1 MKEARTD
8 ELDLMD
14 LLLRFV
20 RGIRDNFALIVV
32 FFVLGTALGF
42 GYYYSSR
49 KIFEN
54 KMIVSSNILT
64 ESYSKKLVDNINQY
78 LVEENLRALTSHL
91 GVSENTA
98 GNLSS
103 IRIESPYQNEGEV
116 SKEEDRKYFVI
127 TVAVYNQDILG
138 DLQKGLI
145 NYFENNEY
153 VKIRVNQKKVLRQQ
167 LIAKLDQ
174 EIADLEALK
183 ISIYN
188 GKFFQNAKGNIMFD
202 PTVVNTKIFE
212 LTRER
217 INLQNELELI
227 NSVQLMEGFTRFDKP
242 VKPRFLLSVV
252 AGTSLGIFFVG
263 VLLVFKSVRK
273 LLRLEEAARKAA

>member
-1 MKEARTD
+1 MKETRTD
-8 ELDLMD
+8 EIDLMD
-14 LLLRFV
+14 ILLRFV
-20 RGIRDNFALIVV
+20 RVIRDNFVLIVI
-32 FFVLGTALGF
+32 FFVVGTALGF

-54 KMIVSSNILT
+54 KMIVSSSILT

-78 LVEENLRALTSHL
+78 LAEGNHHALTSHL
-91 GVSENTA
+91 GISENTA
-98 GNLSS
+98 SNLNS
-103 IRIESPYQNEGEV
+103 IRIESPYQNEAEV

-127 TVAVYNQDILG
+127 TVAVYSQDILD

-153 VKIRVNQKKVLRQQ
+153 VKIRVNQKKAYRQQ

-174 EIADLEALK
+174 ELADLETLK

-188 GKFFQNAKGNIMFD
+188 GKFFQNAKGNMMFD
-202 PTVVNTKIFE
+202 PTMVNTKIFE

-217 INLQNELELI
+217 ITLQNELELV

-242 VKPRFLLSVV
+242 VKPRFILSVV
-252 AGTSLGIFFVG
+252 AGSSIGIFFVA
-263 VLLVFKSVRK
+263 LLLIFKSVRK
-273 LLRLEEAARKAA
+273 LLRLEEARNAA